1 MTDLLIVEALRRP
14 GLEPA
19 SISVA
24 AGDCVAVLGSSGSG
38 KTLLLRAIADLDE
51 NEGLVR
57 LDGQDRTE
65 ITAPIWRR
73 QVCYVPAESGWWRDR
88 TGDHFEDEDALEELL
103 HRLQMPAGCM
113 NWQIGRLSTGE
124 RQRLALA
131 RALEQSPRV
140 LLLDEPTSGLDEKT
154 TLSVEAI
161 LHDKMALGAAL
172 ILVSHNKAQVE
183 RMAVTRYMMTLG
195 RLEEEGGK

>member
-1 MTDLLIVEALRRP
+1 M
-14 GLEPA
+14 G
-19 SISVA
+19 
-24 AGDCVAVLGSSGSG
+24 
-38 KTLLLRAIADLDE
+38 
-51 NEGLVR
+51 
-57 LDGQDRTE
+57 
-65 ITAPIWRR
+65 
-73 QVCYVPAESGWWRDR
+73 
-88 TGDHFEDEDALEELL
+88 
-103 HRLQMPAGCM
+103 RLQMPAGCM

-183 RMAVTRYMMTLG
+183 RMAVRRYMMTSG
-195 RLEEEGGK
+195 RLEAEVGK

>member
-14 GLEPA
+14 GLVPA

-24 AGDCVAVLGSSGSG
+24 AGDCVAVRGSSGSG

-51 NEGLVR
+51 SEGLVR

-88 TGDHFEDEDALEELL
+88 AGDHFEDEDALAELL
-103 HRLQMPAGCM
+103 RRLQMPAGCM

-183 RMAVTRYMMTLG
+183 RMAVTRYMMTSG
-195 RLEEEGGK
+195 RLEAEGGK

>member
-14 GLEPA
+14 GLGSA

-24 AGDCVAVLGSSGSG
+24 AGDCVAVRGSSGSG

-51 NEGLVR
+51 SEGLVR

-73 QVCYVPAESGWWRDR
+73 QVGYVPAESGWWRDR
-88 TGDHFEDEDALEELL
+88 AGDHFEDEDALAELL
-103 HRLQMPAGCM
+103 LRLQMPAGCM

-154 TLSVEAI
+154 TLSVETI

-183 RMAVTRYMMTLG
+183 RMAVTRYMMTSG
-195 RLEEEGGK
+195 RLEAEGRK

>member
-14 GLEPA
+14 GLGPA

-24 AGDCVAVLGSSGSG
+24 AGDCVAVRGSSGSG

-51 NEGLVR
+51 SAGLVR

-73 QVCYVPAESGWWRDR
+73 QVGYVPAESGWWRDR
-88 TGDHFEDEDALEELL
+88 AGDHFENEDALAELL
-103 HRLQMPAGCM
+103 LRLQMPAGCM

-183 RMAVTRYMMTLG
+183 RMAVTRYMMTSG
-195 RLEEEGGK
+195 RLEAEGGK